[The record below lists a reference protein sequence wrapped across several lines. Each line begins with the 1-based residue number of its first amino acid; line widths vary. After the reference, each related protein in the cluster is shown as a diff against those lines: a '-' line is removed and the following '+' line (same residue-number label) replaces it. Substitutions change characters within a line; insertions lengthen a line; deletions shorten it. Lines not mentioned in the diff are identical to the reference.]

1 MSFDLGSFLTG
12 GQATANLNPQ
22 GRYGGYL
29 GDYLTSVL
37 NNSRGP
43 GLNFGQANNAYGQ
56 MQGLANQL
64 SNVASGNMK
73 GAGELAVD
81 RTMQAGTAAQQAAA
95 NAARGAN
102 AALAMRQA
110 ARNQAGMAL
119 SGAGAAQGAA
129 LQDQANARN
138 QLAGVLGGMQSGA
151 LQQQQLGLQGYQAQN
166 QAQQGYLQQLMGL
179 NQNGFNNQYQYNQAN
194 MADQG
199 ALPSLLQSGGSYLAG
214 LI

>member
-1 MSFDLGSFLTG
+1 MSFDLGSFLGG
-12 GQATANLNPQ
+12 GQATAGLNPQ
-22 GRYGGYL
+22 GQYGGYL
-29 GDYLTSVL
+29 GQYLKGQLGGS
-37 NNSRGP
+37 P
-43 GLNFGQANNAYGQ
+43 GLNFGQANGAYGQ

-64 SNVASGNMK
+64 QMVANGAK

-81 RTMQAGTAAQQAAA
+81 RSVQAGSAAQQAAA

-138 QLAGVLGGMQSGA
+138 QLAGLLGNMQSGA

-166 QAQQGYLQQLMGL
+166 AAQQGYLQQLMGL

-199 ALPSLLQSGGSYLAG
+199 AIGNLMQGAGSYLAG
-214 LI
+214 LV